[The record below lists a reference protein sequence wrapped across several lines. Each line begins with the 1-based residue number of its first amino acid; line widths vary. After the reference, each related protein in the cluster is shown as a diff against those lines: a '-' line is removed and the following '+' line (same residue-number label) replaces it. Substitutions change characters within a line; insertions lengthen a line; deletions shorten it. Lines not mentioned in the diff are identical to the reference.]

1 MNNIKNVAVVGH
13 SSKGKTTLC
22 EAMLNV
28 SKVTERMGRIADSNT
43 VSDFDAE
50 DQFQQVFAD
59 ALVAHDQLEHVV
71 VGDGEIFP
79 RLEAAGAGEFRG
91 NWVWGS
97 EGFFFWFHRAVP
109 FCGAVEW
116 EFS

>member
-50 DQFQQVFAD
+50 EKKRKISISSSVLQFDYQSTKMILLTLPVCSILLSVQMKD
-59 ALVAHDQLEHVV
+59 
-71 VGDGEIFP
+71 
-79 RLEAAGAGEFRG
+79 
-91 NWVWGS
+91 
-97 EGFFFWFHRAVP
+97 
-109 FCGAVEW
+109 
-116 EFS
+116 